1 MTKKTLDDFDAKHNP
16 LTKERAAHSY
26 TKDLL
31 KQAQGD
37 LEVLHKEIERF
48 RFAAKASETAADWT
62 YTPRPASK
70 GDHMP
75 VLFVSDAQV
84 GEVIDAAEVEY
95 GRGYSTPIFRER
107 YRELISTTI
116 YLSQN
121 HVSPEWTFPGI
132 IYIRGGDAVSG
143 GIHEELRETD
153 DLLPLEAARVVF
165 EEEAAGI
172 RELAEVFGRV
182 EVKSVSGGNH
192 DRDTP
197 KRQTKKRVGHNIDAM
212 IDYMLA
218 MHFSNDKRVTFQL
231 TKSPDVVFPIFGFQA
246 LATHGD
252 NIGSGGGTGFIGPV
266 ANIAKGVQKIRIEQ
280 GMLGRIIDHVY
291 VGHFHTFHHCR
302 PFTANGSFPGY
313 SEFAKSFRMQPE
325 PPTQAL
331 QYWHPKRGLV
341 DLKPIVLT

>member
-1 MTKKTLDDFDAKHNP
+1 MPTLDDFDAKHNP
-16 LTKERAAHSY
+16 LTKEKAAHSY
-26 TKDLL
+26 TKSLL
-31 KQAQGD
+31 EQARKD
-37 LEVLHKEIERF
+37 IERINKEVG
-48 RFAAKASETAADWT
+48 RYRAAMDASLVPADWT
-62 YTPRPASK
+62 RAPRAAHKSE
-70 GDHMP
+70 HIP
-75 VLFVSDAQV
+75 VLFISDAQV
-84 GEVIDAAEVEY
+84 GEVIDPTEIEY
-95 GRGYSTPIFRER
+95 GRGYNTPIFRER
-107 YRELISTTI
+107 YREVVDTTI
-116 YLSQN
+116 YLSEK
-121 HVSPEWTFPGI
+121 HVGEDWTFPGI

-153 DLLPLEAARVVF
+153 DCLPLEAARIVF

-172 RELAEVFGRV
+172 EKLADFFGRV
-182 EVKSVSGGNH
+182 DVKSVSGGNH

-218 MHFSNDKRVTFQL
+218 NYFRGDPRVTFQL
-231 TKSPDVVFPIFGFQA
+231 TNSTDVVFPIFDSLA

-266 ANIAKGVQKIRIEQ
+266 ANIAKGVQKIRVEQ
-280 GMLGRIIDHVY
+280 GHLKRIINHVY

-302 PFTANGSFPGY
+302 QFTANGSFPGY

-331 QYWHPKRGLV
+331 QYWNPKRGMV
-341 DLKPIVLT
+341 DLRPIVMK